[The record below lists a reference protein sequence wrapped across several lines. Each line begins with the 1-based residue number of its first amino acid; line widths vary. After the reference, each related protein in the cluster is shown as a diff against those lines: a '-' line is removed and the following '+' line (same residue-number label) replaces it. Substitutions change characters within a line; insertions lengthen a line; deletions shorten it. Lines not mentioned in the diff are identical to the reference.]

1 MKPDDFPITV
11 LTVVFFI
18 LLAAVSVMAQPISGP
33 AAGTL
38 PQLPPGQSL
47 GIALGIPPV
56 PNLRDVG
63 GYKTRDGAIVT
74 RGLAYRSDTFNP
86 MTAEDIRKL
95 GRLDLKN
102 DYDLRTTAEAKARPD
117 EMPSG
122 VRYHLLNV
130 LADAKSAAPAELE
143 ALLHE
148 PKKANVV
155 LGGGK
160 IEALFMEGYR
170 EFVSLPSAK
179 QSYRTLFL
187 SLMDREKAPGVF
199 HCTTGK
205 DRTGWAAAALLTLLG
220 VPKETVMADYMRTNE
235 YTLPQFQKAI
245 DGFVAAGGDRAIAV
259 AIFGVK
265 SEYLEAS
272 FDEMKKQYGTIEN
285 YFSEGL
291 GIDAAGQKTLR
302 ELFLS
307 K

>member
-1 MKPDDFPITV
+1 
-11 LTVVFFI
+11 LTVVFFS
-18 LLAAVSVMAQPISGP
+18 LLAVVPVPAQTTSGS

-47 GIALGIPPV
+47 GIFLGIPTV

-63 GYKTRDGAIVT
+63 GYKTRNGAIVA

-86 MTAEDIRKL
+86 MTAEDIKKL

-117 EMPSG
+117 EMPPG

-179 QSYRTLFL
+179 QSYRLLFL
-187 SLMDREKAPGVF
+187 SLTDRGKAPGVF

-220 VPKETVMADYMRTNE
+220 VPKETVMADYMRTND
-235 YTLPQFQKAI
+235 YTLPQFKHAI
-245 DGFVAAGGDRAIAV
+245 DDFAAVGERAIVVAV
-259 AIFGVK
+259 FGVK
-265 SEYLEAS
+265 PEYLEAS
-272 FDEMKKQYGTIEN
+272 FDEMQKQHGTIEG
-285 YFSEGL
+285 YFSEAL
-291 GIDAAGQKTLR
+291 GIDAAGQKALR
-302 ELFLS
+302 DLYLDT